1 MRNAVRRARGPR
13 SRGRSGFTLI
23 ETLVAVAIMAAL
35 LAVVPGGLVT
45 AQRNIDQSEAL
56 LRARLVAEAAL
67 SGDLGGNDLVPGMRQ
82 GQISGRNWTAVI
94 GLDNTLL
101 DPAVESLWVPLI
113 VSVTVEVSN
122 GRSLTVTS
130 ERVGHAG

>member
-1 MRNAVRRARGPR
+1 MRNAVRRVRRPR

-45 AQRNIDQSEAL
+45 ARRNIDQSEAL

-67 SGDLGGNDLVPGMRQ
+67 SGDLGGSDLVPGMRQ
-82 GQISGRNWTAVI
+82 GQISGRGWTAVI
-94 GLDNTLL
+94 GLDKTLL